1 MDSISSLMSRVR
13 KAACL
18 EKSWE
23 LYSQP
28 VPLIQLAAL
37 PATDKPIS
45 SGSTSC
51 TANTT
56 TSPLSRRYVATGI
69 TAEAAAI
76 LQQLPMPLYI
86 VAFAGLG
93 RSGKS
98 RSATELRAKL
108 TGNHNH
114 KLHSAAGNIP
124 ITHGIDMLVFKA
136 PGSRPGH
143 IVFLDC
149 EGGANHNQTALP
161 FVIGLASRLA
171 ARMYIFE
178 RACFTTNGLDTVM
191 QVFNMGHATSTDE
204 ASIPKS
210 IVFVEN
216 MSINQEIP
224 NAMLLQ
230 DLLNEDDGDEITNRV
245 RGLIKDRFQVEFNKL
260 PYYSGSS
267 HHTSKGGD
275 QDIAD
280 LYSDICNEMAQG
292 LVDNLVPFKI
302 GALDGDGAMVVQ
314 LINELISQIRGGGS
328 RFNMASATEALVSN
342 MATEAAHTLW
352 DDFITKVRQSG
363 NHPTQVNGRKPLG
376 SIMLEIEKIAL
387 ETVTDLD
394 NFISRL
400 EPPEAARIGR
410 LTWDKL
416 YCGFQNDL
424 REAYIQK
431 SEEIAQYRVW
441 RDWTHKFVAQVVL
454 RICAVMQQAIWFAK
468 YSLALVSAGNWHAL
482 RFGFGMVK
490 TAFYQGHFGVSCLSF
505 LE

>member
-230 DLLNEDDGDEITNRV
+230 DLLNEDDGDEITNRAWSITWFP
-245 RGLIKDRFQVEFNKL
+245 L
-260 PYYSGSS
+260 
-267 HHTSKGGD
+267 
-275 QDIAD
+275 
-280 LYSDICNEMAQG
+280 
-292 LVDNLVPFKI
+292 KI

-431 SEEIAQYRVW
+431 KRGNC
-441 RDWTHKFVAQVVL
+441 T
-454 RICAVMQQAIWFAK
+454 
-468 YSLALVSAGNWHAL
+468 VS
-482 RFGFGMVK
+482 GM
-490 TAFYQGHFGVSCLSF
+490 A
-505 LE
+505 

>member
-230 DLLNEDDGDEITNRV
+230 DLLNEDDGDEITNR
-245 RGLIKDRFQVEFNKL
+245 
-260 PYYSGSS
+260 
-267 HHTSKGGD
+267 
-275 QDIAD
+275 
-280 LYSDICNEMAQG
+280 MAQG
-292 LVDNLVPFKI
+292 LADNLVPFKI

-454 RICAVMQQAIWFAK
+454 RICAVMQQAVWFAK

-490 TAFYQGHFGVSCLSF
+490 TAFYQGILV
-505 LE
+505 